1 MIKTCSRSIL
11 VITGYDNNKVFVTK
25 INVSCKIMAFFHNI
39 RSDYIN
45 RKLSKLFQS
54 FERNN
59 LNIQKVHWWK
69 QYNPLNQLSVKQI
82 LLMRCKNSLDLVST
96 SSISNSC
103 AFYIYFSIGSTLTIV
118 NWVLNVDEHFKSS

>member
-45 RKLSKLFQS
+45 KKLFKLFKT

-82 LLMRCKNSLDLVST
+82 LLMRCKNSLDRVST